1 MTGFAEPGASRDG
14 YGDALLDMAGDQRLV
29 VLEAD
34 LGKSTKSCHFRAEYP
49 ERTFCLGI
57 AEQNMAL
64 VGAGLAEAGKVP
76 FASTFAIFSERAF
89 EQFRNG
95 IARTGLV
102 VHLCGSHGGM
112 HTGQDGSSAQ
122 STEDLG
128 IFRTLPEVTVMT
140 PCDRNSTRSLTKK
153 LLDYP
158 KPSYTRTARNKT
170 REIYTKEEAE
180 ALEIGKASVLREG
193 ADASIIACGVMV
205 ERALEAADRLAERGV
220 EAAVIDMHTIKP
232 IDRGAIIRAASSG
245 AIVTAEDHSVIG
257 GLGSAVAEVLVEEAP
272 TMMRMIGVRDKFGES
287 GSPSDIM
294 DKMGLTSENIASK
307 VEDLLSK

>member
-14 YGDALLDMAGDQRLV
+14 YGDALLDMAGDERVV

-140 PCDRNSTRSLTKK
+140 PCDRNSSRSLTKK
-153 LLDYP
+153 LLDHP

-232 IDRGAIIRAASSG
+232 IDREAIIRAASSG

-272 TMMRMIGVRDKFGES
+272 TMMRMIGVGDKFGES

>member
-14 YGDALLDMAGDQRLV
+14 YGDALLDMAGDERVV

-140 PCDRNSTRSLTKK
+140 PCDRNSSRSLTRK
-153 LLDYP
+153 LLDHP

-232 IDRGAIIRAASSG
+232 IDREAIIRAANCG

-307 VEDLLSK
+307 VEDLLAK

>member
-14 YGDALLDMAGDQRLV
+14 YGDALLDMAGDERVV

-140 PCDRNSTRSLTKK
+140 PCDRNSSRSLTKK
-153 LLDYP
+153 LLDHP

-193 ADASIIACGVMV
+193 ADAAIIACGVMV

-232 IDRGAIIRAASSG
+232 IDREAIIRAASSG

>member
-14 YGDALLDMAGDQRLV
+14 YGDALLDMAGDERVV

-34 LGKSTKSCHFRAEYP
+34 LGKSTKSCHFRAKYP

-140 PCDRNSTRSLTKK
+140 PCDRNSSRSLTRK
-153 LLDYP
+153 LLDHP

-232 IDRGAIIRAASSG
+232 IDREAIIRAASSG

>member
-14 YGDALLDMAGDQRLV
+14 YGDALLDMAGDERVV

-34 LGKSTKSCHFRAEYP
+34 LGKSTKSCHFRAKYP

-140 PCDRNSTRSLTKK
+140 PCDRNSSRSLTKK
-153 LLDYP
+153 LLDHP

-205 ERALEAADRLAERGV
+205 ERALEAADMLAKKGV

-232 IDRGAIIRAASSG
+232 IDREAIIRAASSG

-257 GLGSAVAEVLVEEAP
+257 GLGSAIAEVLVEEAP